1 MREDDAVTRSDGGTP
16 WYRPRRPTRR
26 GPHPRV
32 LERLREASPLT
43 RWRRTGV
50 ADLLNLDRDTLVQA
64 AKISL
69 SAGLAWALAQL
80 VLHSASPIWAPI
92 TASLIALLTVRASVK
107 DAAQKVLAVVVGLV
121 VAIVLGGLIG
131 LHAWS
136 IAIIVGIGFV
146 VGKVLRLAP
155 GAAAQIPISGL
166 FVLALG
172 TGQVRERVL
181 DTLIGAA
188 VAVLV
193 NLVVIPPN
201 HVNAGRRS
209 VADLSDRI
217 VGSLGVMADGLAAPW
232 RAEHAAGWLRSARE
246 QSSVAAAAESD
257 VDQAEQSLALHP
269 GRGSWTGPL
278 ARTQQALDTLLIVE
292 VQVRVVARTLRD
304 TAQKVRS
311 SGGDQPPY
319 PMTADVL
326 TTTAGAVAAFSA
338 ALLDDGDSTTERAEL
353 VSVARRSVEQA
364 RGRLAEI
371 DADLADMVAAH
382 VSRGIYLGTLVVE
395 IGRILDELTAG
406 LQEPAPPAGRDAST
420 EPAEPS

>member
-1 MREDDAVTRSDGGTP
+1 MP
-16 WYRPRRPTRR
+16 PT
-26 GPHPRV
+26 RV
-32 LERLREASPLT
+32 LERLREMAPLT
-43 RWRRTGV
+43 AWRRRGP
-50 ADLLNLDRDTLVQA
+50 ADLLGLDRATIVQA
-64 AKISL
+64 VKVAL

-80 VLHSASPIWAPI
+80 ILHSTSPIWAPI
-92 TASLIALLTVRASVK
+92 TASLIALLTVRASLK
-107 DAAQKVLAVVVGLV
+107 DAGQKVLAVVVGLV
-121 VAIVLGGLIG
+121 VAILLGGFIG

-136 IAIIVGIGFV
+136 IAIIVGIGFL

-181 DTLIGAA
+181 DTLIGAI

-201 HVNAGRRS
+201 HVNAGRRA
-209 VADLSDRI
+209 VADLSDG
-217 VGSLGVMADGLAAPW
+217 VVDALGAMADGLAAPW
-232 RAEHAAGWLRSARE
+232 RAEHAARWLRTARE
-246 QSSVAAAAESD
+246 QASVAATAESD

-269 GRGSWTGPL
+269 GRASWTGAL

-311 SGGDQPPY
+311 SDGEQPPY

-338 ALLDDGDSTTERAEL
+338 ALLAEDDPSSGDGEPLALAHRA
-353 VSVARRSVEQA
+353 VARA
-364 RGRLAEI
+364 RARLAEI
-371 DADLADMVAAH
+371 DADLADMLAASL
-382 VSRGIYLGTLVVE
+382 SRGIHLGTLVVE
-395 IGRILDELTAG
+395 TGRILDELEAG
-406 LQEPAPPAGRDAST
+406 LQGSAPAGPPGDSRADSPDGSPDDGDG
-420 EPAEPS
+420 EPAERR